1 MDHKEVIPASYQE
14 YDDKCEE
21 EDGDEEEGVDGDEE
35 EGVDEDEESLTTTSD
50 PAYTPLLPDE
60 GEEVDD
66 VEEMESLEEEATCP
80 LTPLLPYRQRE
91 NMYSSEDERQALGCM
106 KPSVEGNEGKEEEAM
121 EEGDSEDSVLSLV
134 IPLVSI
140 VITEPTP
147 EIERRT
153 LEGWLEEQE
162 DEDDEDLISGD
173 HDEEKKEEVEENKE
187 NIWPDSKAGNG
198 KSIRVGSKKD
208 SGEEAAAVTPELSQK
223 IFGGEET
230 DSDEREEGGNEMIK
244 ATPDTVEKSQ
254 VKSGISFDEGV
265 KAEEEEEDDKDG
277 EKGGARMKRRSS
289 LFTSVTKATSILR
302 YCKRPSIASRCITL
316 ITPHPSPKSP
326 YNLPGAPWV
335 FSLKVF
341 SDPH

>member
-60 GEEVDD
+60 GEGVDD
-66 VEEMESLEEEATCP
+66 VEEMESMEEEATCP

-106 KPSVEGNEGKEEEAM
+106 KPSVERNEGKEEEAM
-121 EEGDSEDSVLSLV
+121 EEDDSEDSVLDLV

-162 DEDDEDLISGD
+162 DEDNEDLIPGD

-208 SGEEAAAVTPELSQK
+208 SGEEAAALTPELSQK

-265 KAEEEEEDDKDG
+265 KAEEEDDKDG

-316 ITPHPSPKSP
+316 ITPTHPPKVHITSPEHPAS
-326 YNLPGAPWV
+326 
-335 FSLKVF
+335 
-341 SDPH
+341 